1 MTEPILNS
9 SSTRPYLPLVEARA
23 LAEAWRASGLNGAAF
38 ARSRDIDPK
47 VVYRCVRRAEKM
59 RVAGAGEA
67 ATFVPV
73 AKPVPSSNC
82 AESARLTRQLTWHLA
97 DDLGVIS
104 GSTTALSDLLTLM
117 LRNRAAAQ
125 R

>member
-1 MTEPILNS
+1 MTEPILNP
-9 SSTRPYLPLVEARA
+9 SSTRTYLPLAEARA
-23 LAEAWRASGLNGAAF
+23 LADAWRASGLGGAAF

-59 RVAGAGEA
+59 RGAGEA

-73 AKPVPSSNC
+73 AQPTQSSDC
-82 AESARLTRQLTWHLA
+82 AASAHLTRQLTWHLA

-104 GSTTALSDLLTLM
+104 GSATALSDLLTLM
-117 LRNRAAAQ
+117 LRNRAAVQ

>member
-23 LAEAWRASGLNGAAF
+23 LADAWRASGLSGAVF

-47 VVYRCVRRAEKM
+47 VVYRCVRRTEKM
-59 RVAGAGEA
+59 RGAGAGEA

-73 AKPVPSSNC
+73 AQPTQSSDC
-82 AESARLTRQLTWHLA
+82 AASAHLARQLTWHLA
-97 DDLGVIS
+97 EDLGDIS
-104 GSTTALSDLLTLM
+104 GSATALSDLLTLM